1 MTKYSLLDGDVPLPR
16 IEDRSAVE
24 LGYRRLREETD
35 AAQHPDALPRIHAF
49 AREPRGRA
57 LVEGVFAHSPYLTGL
72 ILRDPSF
79 FADLIE
85 AGADAT
91 IARVFD
97 ALPPAAPMPENAA
110 ELMRALRI
118 ARARTAL
125 VAALAD
131 IAGTWPLARVT
142 ATLADIA
149 EKTTDA
155 AVRFWLAERAA
166 AGHLVLADA
175 DDPAR
180 GSGFVVLGMGKL
192 GARELNY
199 SSDVDLIVLFEPDA
213 IDYRGL
219 ASVHDLAIDITKR
232 LVRTLQERTADGYV
246 FRTDL
251 RLRPDAGATPIAISM
266 AAAEHYYESVGQN
279 WERAA
284 FIKAR
289 PIAGDIAAGATFL
302 KRIGP
307 FVWRKHLDFAAIAD
321 IHSIKRQIH
330 AHHGH
335 ADVSIAGHNIKL
347 GRGGIREIEFFVQTQ
362 QLIAGGRD
370 PRLRTRD
377 TVSGL
382 NALAAARRI
391 DRTVCAELCAA
402 YAFLRRV
409 EHRLQMVND
418 EQTHSL
424 PKEPAELARIA
435 AFLGYADMAAFAA
448 ALEGTFATVVG
459 HYGRLFEHA
468 PPLGSETGSLVFTGT
483 GDDPDT
489 IATLVKLGFRQ
500 PAMVAER
507 IRSWHHGRFHATR
520 TVRARELLTALM
532 PRLLEALA
540 ATADPDAALAR
551 FDEFLSKLPAG
562 VQLFSLFYEN
572 PHLLTLVAEIM
583 GTAPRLADELARTAS
598 LLDVVLSAGFFE
610 ALPAKAE
617 LRHDLGAILAQARDF
632 EDVLDFCRRFANE
645 RQFQVGV
652 QMLRRTVAPSV
663 AAGSLS
669 DLADVLVT
677 ALVDAVGAQI
687 AARHGRVPGGAFA
700 VIGYGKLGSRELTP
714 ASDLDLVFVYD
725 APEAVTASDGTQPLA
740 VSQYYGRLSQR
751 LITAI
756 TTLTAAGRLYTVDV
770 RLRPAGAK
778 GAIASEAGAFQRY
791 LTSEAWTWE
800 HMALSRARVVAAP
813 PPFTA
818 KLAAVIAGVLA
829 QKRDVSKL
837 RNEVHSMRERI
848 AREHRGDGLWDI
860 KYGPGGLVDAEFLC
874 QYLLLAHAADHPA
887 VVGGSTA
894 AIYEKLGSAGL
905 LPVDEA
911 AALADATR
919 LLYDVQ
925 AILRLTTGG
934 PFDQASALDGL
945 KRALATGV
953 GLPDIDTLAA
963 KLTATRERVEAAY
976 LARLGAV

>member
-1 MTKYSLLDGDVPLPR
+1 MTKYSLLDSDVALPR

-35 AAQHPDALPRIHAF
+35 AAQHPDALARIHAF
-49 AREPRGRA
+49 AREPRGQA

-85 AGADAT
+85 AGADTT

-97 ALPPAAPMPENAA
+97 ALPPAAPMPETAA
-110 ELMRALRI
+110 DLMRTLRI

-142 ATLADIA
+142 ETLADIA

-166 AGHLVLADA
+166 AGHLVLADP

-213 IDYRGL
+213 IDYRGP
-219 ASVHDLAIDITKR
+219 ASVYDLAIDITKR

-289 PIAGDIAAGATFL
+289 PIAGDLAAGATFL

-391 DRTVCAELCAA
+391 DRSVCAELSAA

-409 EHRLQMVND
+409 EHHLQMVND

-424 PKEPAELARIA
+424 PKDPAELSRIA

-448 ALEGTFATVVG
+448 ALERTFTTVVG

-489 IATLVKLGFRQ
+489 IATLAKLGFHQ

-540 ATADPDAALAR
+540 ATADPDSALAR
-551 FDEFLSKLPAG
+551 FDEFMSKLPAG

-598 LLDVVLSAGFFE
+598 LLDAVLSAGFFE

-617 LRHDLGAILAQARDF
+617 LQHDLGAILAQARDF
-632 EDVLDFCRRFANE
+632 EDVLDFCRRFASE

-663 AAGSLS
+663 AAGPLS

-687 AARHGRVPGGAFA
+687 AARHGHVPGGAFA

-714 ASDLDLVFVYD
+714 ASDLDLVFVYE
-725 APEAVTASDGTQPLA
+725 APETVTASDGAQPLA

-756 TTLTAAGRLYTVDV
+756 TTLTATGRLYTVDM

-791 LTSEAWTWE
+791 LKSEAWTWE

-813 PPFTA
+813 APFAA
-818 KLAAVIAGVLA
+818 KLTAVIAGVLA

-837 RNEVHSMRERI
+837 RDEVHSMRERI
-848 AREHRGDGLWDI
+848 ARERRGDGLWDI

-874 QYLLLAHAADHPA
+874 QYLLLAHADDHPSL
-887 VVGGSTA
+887 VGSSTA
-894 AIYEKLGSAGL
+894 AIYEKLSGAGL

-934 PFDQASALDGL
+934 PFDQASAPDGL

-963 KLTATRERVEAAY
+963 KLTATRKRVEAAY
-976 LARLGAV
+976 CARLGAV